1 MTVYKGVLWVVVVSY
16 GKYRATQVVLP
27 PVCVRKN
34 EKMCKKLR
42 CQNTAGKMKR
52 GTGRGDARVKVEKW

>member
-1 MTVYKGVLWVVVVSY
+1 MVVVFY
-16 GKYRATQVVLP
+16 GIQRATQVVLP

-52 GTGRGDARVKVEKW
+52 GAGRGDAKVKVEK